1 MDRRTYLSTL
11 AGASATA
18 TAGCVG
24 GRRKQRAGVVS
35 CDETTKMPREE
46 STLPSVEG
54 SWPSPFFDERNT
66 GHDPDGVGPS
76 GCPES
81 EWLFSATEADVDAF
95 DDPPIVADG
104 TVYAV
109 NHDVFALD
117 AATGEERW
125 RTAEP
130 PGTTSAPS
138 VTDGTLYVANE
149 NGVFGVAPDGG
160 RVRRLAAT
168 GSKVWEAPTVVEDT
182 VYVGTETGDVIAV
195 SRNGGTRWQ
204 KDVNS
209 SDGDGTGIK
218 GKVAVA
224 HGAVYAGSRD
234 ESVHAFDASSGT
246 ELWSRPLDSSIWGAP
261 TAGNDLVY
269 VSEEYDLRA
278 VAPEDGRTQWTLLDD
293 GFVVGSPALAD
304 ETLYVQA
311 GESLDAMK
319 LVAVDATTGDVHW
332 RRSIGRPEASPCVVD
347 ETVYLGAGSDLLAV
361 NAADGEVLWSM
372 SPEADIHGPPAV
384 VDGVVFLSATETG
397 VFAVA

>member
-1 MDRRTYLSTL
+1 
-11 AGASATA
+11 
-18 TAGCVG
+18 
-24 GRRKQRAGVVS
+24 
-35 CDETTKMPREE
+35 MPREE

-104 TVYAV
+104 TV
-109 NHDVFALD
+109 
-117 AATGEERW
+117 
-125 RTAEP
+125 
-130 PGTTSAPS
+130 
-138 VTDGTLYVANE
+138 YVANE

-246 ELWSRPLDSSIWGAP
+246 EL
-261 TAGNDLVY
+261 
-269 VSEEYDLRA
+269 
-278 VAPEDGRTQWTLLDD
+278 
-293 GFVVGSPALAD
+293 
-304 ETLYVQA
+304 
-311 GESLDAMK
+311 
-319 LVAVDATTGDVHW
+319 
-332 RRSIGRPEASPCVVD
+332 
-347 ETVYLGAGSDLLAV
+347 
-361 NAADGEVLWSM
+361 
-372 SPEADIHGPPAV
+372 
-384 VDGVVFLSATETG
+384 
-397 VFAVA
+397 